1 MTIDKPTSDALNRAL
16 LRSTTLVDEGR
27 MEIDRSELRR
37 LCESATPGPWHPIN
51 IGSKSEPMMS
61 VKAARISGA
70 PPKHEVAIC
79 ATGDSPQEMEN
90 ANAALIAAAR
100 TALPALLEALE
111 AAEAMVSALNG
122 DVTEL
127 GQRLE
132 AAEERERGLRKALE
146 EIARQKLHAEITD
159 CDPDELDWL
168 GGYEGSVKRA
178 RSAIAET
185 AP

>member
-1 MTIDKPTSDALNRAL
+1 MESVTIVAGIKPGLSLARFDAKSRA
-16 LRSTTLVDEGR
+16 D
-27 MEIDRSELRR
+27 
-37 LCESATPGPWHPIN
+37 ATN
-51 IGSKSEPMMS
+51 E
-61 VKAARISGA
+61 
-70 PPKHEVAIC
+70 
-79 ATGDSPQEMEN
+79 
-90 ANAALIAAAR
+90 ANVEFAVAAR
-100 TALPALLEALE
+100 TALPALLDALE

-132 AAEERERGLRKALE
+132 AAEERERGLRKALK

>member
-1 MTIDKPTSDALNRAL
+1 MTEK
-16 LRSTTLVDEGR
+16 
-27 MEIDRSELRR
+27 IDRSALRA
-37 LCESATPGPWHPIN
+37 LCEAATPVTDDMIHRYDHGGRRVMRFIPSRDLVADLYRETDGECWIACRL
-51 IGSKSEPMMS
+51 
-61 VKAARISGA
+61 AA
-70 PPKHEVAIC
+70 
-79 ATGDSPQEMEN
+79 
-90 ANAALIAAAR
+90 
-100 TALPALLEALE
+100 PALLEALE

>member
-1 MTIDKPTSDALNRAL
+1 MT
-16 LRSTTLVDEGR
+16 VDRE
-27 MEIDRSELRR
+27 ELRR
-37 LCESATPGPWHPIN
+37 LCEAATPVTDDMIHRYDHGGGRVMVFTPYRDLVADFY
-51 IGSKSEPMMS
+51 SE
-61 VKAARISGA
+61 KDRECWIAAR
-70 PPKHEVAIC
+70 
-79 ATGDSPQEMEN
+79 
-90 ANAALIAAAR
+90 AALPTLID
-100 TALPALLEALE
+100 ALDE
-111 AAEAMVSALNG
+111 AEAMVSALNG

>member
-1 MTIDKPTSDALNRAL
+1 MTIDKPTSDALHRAL

-37 LCESATPGPWHPIN
+37 LCEAATPGPWAYED
-51 IGSKSEPMMS
+51 GSIVNRE
-61 VKAARISGA
+61 
-70 PPKHEVAIC
+70 HE
-79 ATGDSPQEMEN
+79 GDDWDIAEVYPQN
-90 ANAALIAAAR
+90 RANAHLIAAAR
-100 TALPALLEALE
+100 TALPALLDALE
-111 AAEAMVSALNG
+111 SAEAMVSALNG

-159 CDPDELDWL
+159 RDPDELDWL
-168 GGYEGSVKRA
+168 GGYEGCVKRA